1 MAQTLR
7 PARALAGITLSTAL
21 LAACSTTAGGDVGSD
36 LEAAPSDTPTAAAQT
51 EAAQTDATG
60 AETTSAATTPEPTPT
75 TPDPQ
80 AIRQV
85 DPATLEWIWWQDF
98 AAQEPVDVTAADEF
112 GRTYTIGD
120 PAYSDADGDGL
131 EDMVVSLA
139 QLDGNGYREQWFL
152 WLAEAEGAPTQVLPP
167 VTGMA
172 RCGDAVESVEPT
184 EGGFLVR
191 EFLREPIIDD
201 HLDCAAT
208 GTYEVTRRVG
218 AVRDGDTTL
227 LVDLADPRGYGGL
240 CPTHPRTE
248 IAPVTVW
255 GGLTPRIDAALTID
269 GEERFLIPTH
279 GHTMTA
285 GAEPMLLAS
294 TWAVGESFG
303 DRICVWIDPVRYE
316 G

>member
-1 MAQTLR
+1 MAHSS
-7 PARALAGITLSTAL
+7 RAALSLVALTLSAAL
-21 LAACSTTAGGDVGSD
+21 LAACSSDAGGIGDSET
-36 LEAAPSDTPTAAAQT
+36 EAAPS
-51 EAAQTDATG
+51 ATG
-60 AETTSAATTPEPTPT
+60 SEETAVEETTEAATTPEPTAT

-80 AIRQV
+80 AIRDV
-85 DPATLEWIWWQDF
+85 DPATLEWIWWQNF
-98 AAQEPVDVTAADEF
+98 ANQEPVDVTTADEF
-112 GRTYTIGD
+112 GRTYTIGE

-152 WLAEAEGAPTQVLPP
+152 WLAEPDGAPTQVLPP

-184 EGGFLVR
+184 EGGFQVH

-201 HLDCAAT
+201 GLDCAST
-208 GTYEVTRRVG
+208 GTFEVTRGVG
-218 AVRDGDTTL
+218 AVRDGEAAL

-240 CPTHPRTE
+240 CPSHPRTE
-248 IAPVTVW
+248 VSPVTVW
-255 GGLTPRIDAALTID
+255 GGLAPRIDAPLTID
-269 GEERFLIPTH
+269 GEERFLITTH

-285 GAEPMLLAS
+285 GAEPMILAS
-294 TWAVGESFG
+294 TWADGETYE